1 MTMANC
7 FLPLRV
13 VTYFLYFIIHLYVA
27 TKCHKHFLDRK
38 MNILQYFWQK
48 ITKNFA
54 AEDKRIISSK
64 PNSEFQNI
72 VAKMH
77 KLKNTM

>member
-27 TKCHKHFLDRK
+27 NKCHKNFLDRK

-64 PNSEFQNI
+64 PNI

-77 KLKNTM
+77 SLKNTM